1 MLYNPSPA
9 RSWLLFPPECG
20 FREVLAWVLS
30 PILGA
35 FGNEGWR
42 CYQEFICTDCY
53 LISWQKASKHFF
65 FFMDQRIRD
74 LKPYWPITEYFV
86 PPRFIS

>member
-1 MLYNPSPA
+1 MSLPFTGGGGVLYNPSPA

-65 FFMDQRIRD
+65 FSWTKELGI
-74 LKPYWPITEYFV
+74 
-86 PPRFIS
+86 

>member
-1 MLYNPSPA
+1 M
-9 RSWLLFPPECG
+9 
-20 FREVLAWVLS
+20 LAWVLS

-42 CYQEFICTDCY
+42 CYQELICTDCY

-65 FFMDQRIRD
+65 FHGPKNRD
-74 LKPYWPITEYFV
+74 LKPYWPIIEYIV
-86 PPRFIS
+86 PPPPVSSLNYLSKCGGVF